1 MMNNKKTFI
10 GSIVMLGICMCLF
23 FPYPYNEA
31 MMAHTTF
38 MSIPI
43 ETQDGY
49 VLLGIFGSI
58 LFIIAM
64 ILLLRSINK
73 YHFRTF
79 VIVVLLYSFLPHLL
93 IMAYQETFASG
104 IMAISYKG
112 EGECRFDMVRKDL
125 MNGECTIVLHNRSNE
140 AVSFDLQFIDTNF
153 FKGDKRMDSLMNIAG
168 PYHVTIE
175 ANREK
180 AIHLKELLDLTN
192 VPNHIEGGGSSKVHV
207 QLIDGDKERTL

>member
-1 MMNNKKTFI
+1 MVNNKKAFI
-10 GSIVMLGICMCLF
+10 GSIVILGICMCLF

-31 MMAHTTF
+31 MIAHTTF

-49 VLLGIFGSI
+49 VLLGIFCSI

-64 ILLLRSINK
+64 IILLRSINK
-73 YHFRTF
+73 YLFRTF

-112 EGECRFDMVRKDL
+112 DGNCHFDMVGKDL
-125 MNGECTIVLHNRSNE
+125 MNGECTLVLHNRSNE
-140 AVSFDLQFIDTNF
+140 AVSFDLQFIDTSF
-153 FKGDKRMDSLMNIAG
+153 FKDDERMNSLMNIAG

-180 AIHLKELLDLTN
+180 SIHLKELLDVTN
-192 VPNHIEGGGSSKVHV
+192 VPNHIYSGGSSKVHV
-207 QLIDGDKERTL
+207 QLRDGDNERTL

>member
-1 MMNNKKTFI
+1 MINNKKAFI
-10 GSIVMLGICMCLF
+10 GSIVILGICMCLF

-31 MMAHTTF
+31 MIAHTTF

-49 VLLGIFGSI
+49 VLLGIFCSI

-64 ILLLRSINK
+64 IILLRSINK
-73 YHFRTF
+73 YLFRTF

-112 EGECRFDMVRKDL
+112 DGNCHFDMVRKDL
-125 MNGECTIVLHNRSNE
+125 MNGECTLVLHNRSNE
-140 AVSFDLQFIDTNF
+140 AVSFDLQFIDTSF
-153 FKGDKRMDSLMNIAG
+153 FKDDERMNSLMNIAG

-180 AIHLKELLDLTN
+180 SIHLKELLDVTN
-192 VPNHIEGGGSSKVHV
+192 VPNHIYSGGSSKVHV
-207 QLIDGDKERTL
+207 QLRDGDNERTL

>member
-1 MMNNKKTFI
+1 MINNKKAFI
-10 GSIVMLGICMCLF
+10 GSIVILGICMCLF

-31 MMAHTTF
+31 MIAHTTF

-43 ETQDGY
+43 ETHDGY
-49 VLLGIFGSI
+49 VLLGIFCSI

-64 ILLLRSINK
+64 IILLRSINK

-112 EGECRFDMVRKDL
+112 DGNCHFDMVGKDL
-125 MNGECTIVLHNRSNE
+125 MNGECTLVLHNRSNE
-140 AVSFDLQFIDTNF
+140 AVSFDLQFIDTSF
-153 FKGDKRMDSLMNIAG
+153 FKDDERMNSLMNIAG

-180 AIHLKELLDLTN
+180 SIHLKELLDVTN
-192 VPNHIEGGGSSKVHV
+192 VPNHIYSGGSSKVHV
-207 QLIDGDKERTL
+207 QLRDGDNERTL

>member
-1 MMNNKKTFI
+1 MINNKKAFI
-10 GSIVMLGICMCLF
+10 GSIVILGICMCLF

-31 MMAHTTF
+31 MIAHTTF

-49 VLLGIFGSI
+49 VLLGIFCSI

-64 ILLLRSINK
+64 IILLRSINK
-73 YHFRTF
+73 YLFRTF

-112 EGECRFDMVRKDL
+112 DGNCHFDMVGKDL
-125 MNGECTIVLHNRSNE
+125 MNGECTLVLHNRSNE
-140 AVSFDLQFIDTNF
+140 AVSFDLQLIDTSF
-153 FKGDKRMDSLMNIAG
+153 FKDDERMNSLMNIAG

-180 AIHLKELLDLTN
+180 SIHLKELLDVTN
-192 VPNHIEGGGSSKVHV
+192 VPNHIYSGGSSKVHV
-207 QLIDGDKERTL
+207 QLRDGDNERTL

>member
-1 MMNNKKTFI
+1 MVNNKKAFI
-10 GSIVMLGICMCLF
+10 GSIVILGICMCLF

-31 MMAHTTF
+31 MIAHTTF

-49 VLLGIFGSI
+49 VLLGIFCSI

-64 ILLLRSINK
+64 IILLRSINK
-73 YHFRTF
+73 YLFRTF

-112 EGECRFDMVRKDL
+112 DGNCHFDMVGKDL
-125 MNGECTIVLHNRSNE
+125 MNGECTLVLHNRSNE

-153 FKGDKRMDSLMNIAG
+153 FKDDERMTSLMNIAG

-180 AIHLKELLDLTN
+180 SIHLKELLDVTN
-192 VPNHIEGGGSSKVHV
+192 VPNHIYSGGSSKVHV
-207 QLIDGDKERTL
+207 QLRDGDNERTL